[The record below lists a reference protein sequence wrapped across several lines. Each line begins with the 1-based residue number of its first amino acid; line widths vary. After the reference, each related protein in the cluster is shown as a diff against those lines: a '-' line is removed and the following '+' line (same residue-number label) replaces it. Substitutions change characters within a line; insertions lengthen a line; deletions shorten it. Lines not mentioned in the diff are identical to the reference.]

1 MATAIRLPVLG
12 GDAPTSKA
20 HQSKLDEIEFELAAL
35 EAEQAQLFST
45 DPRGKNH
52 WVDRMTTPV
61 VKKRERDSIEILN
74 TGLTPAQDYFVEGAL
89 SGLGYK
95 MRWIGTANQ
104 TALQVGK
111 EFGNRGQCNPTHFTV
126 GNLVQELIRLRDV
139 EGIPAEKVISD
150 YVFLTAGACGPCRF
164 GMYVTEY
171 RKALRDAGFDGFR
184 VMLFQQQGGLSQVTG
199 DDIGLVFDL
208 DFFLAVARSLIAG
221 DVLNAIGWRLR
232 PYEVEKGA
240 TDRAMDE
247 AKRVIHGA
255 LKEHGG
261 QPWTTYVKA
270 LREAAAIFEKVEIDP
285 LRCRAKVSVI
295 GEFWALHTEG
305 DGNYNLKSFLESE
318 GGECIV
324 QPVLATILYNIWEVA
339 RDTEERL
346 AVRGADRALWGLGD
360 LDELGAGK
368 RLLNMKLANLALRAI
383 FQSFANLTGLHGY
396 ELPDMWRVAELAKDL
411 YAHDL
416 RGGEGHLEV
425 GKLVMN
431 AVDKKSHMVVSVK
444 PFGCMPSSGVSD
456 GVQSAVTAKFDNVP
470 FVAVETSGDGATNF
484 YSRVLMTLF
493 SAKRAAEEELART
506 YESLGITEAEARAF
520 LKAHPRYASSLRQ
533 PMKTE
538 GVTGRAA
545 LLLHEIAPLVKASR
559 VKRLE
564 IRASRR
570 LAKLAKQGKVAGKQ
584 LGGLL
589 ATLSDEGARER
600 LRVDARLLGELVKE
614 RWAARRGAASP
625 VASAEAPKESRV
637 QHASQS
643 FEAIAA
649 EE

>member
-1 MATAIRLPVLG
+1 MTAIHLPVV
-12 GDAPTSKA
+12 DSKA
-20 HQSKLDEIEFELAAL
+20 SALDDLDRELAAL
-35 EAEQAQLFST
+35 DRAQAELFSV
-45 DPRGKNH
+45 DPKSKAH

-61 VKKRERDSIEILN
+61 VKKRERDAIEIMN

-89 SGLGYK
+89 AGLGYR

-104 TALQVGK
+104 KALQVGK

-126 GNLVQELIRLRDV
+126 GNLVQELIRLRDE
-139 EGIPAEKVISD
+139 EGIPTEKIISD

-199 DDIGLVFDL
+199 DDLGLVFDL
-208 DFFLAVARSLIAG
+208 DFFLAVARALIAG
-221 DVLNAIGWRLR
+221 DVLNAIGWRIR
-232 PYEVEKGA
+232 PYEVAPGA

-247 AKRVIHGA
+247 AKRVIHAA
-255 LKEHGG
+255 LKDHGG
-261 QPWTTYVKA
+261 KPWQRYVEA
-270 LREAAAIFEKVEIDP
+270 LREARAIFERVEIDP

-305 DGNYNLKSFLESE
+305 DGNYNLKSFLERE
-318 GGECIV
+318 GSECIV

-346 AVRGADRALWGLGD
+346 MVRGADRALWGLGD

-368 RLLNMKLANLALRAI
+368 RLVNMKLANVALRGS
-383 FQSFANLTGLHGY
+383 FQSFANLAGLHDY

-456 GVQSAVTAKFDNVP
+456 GVQSAVQAKFANVP

-493 SAKRAAEEELART
+493 AAKRAAEDELARA
-506 YESLGITEAEARAF
+506 YEACGVTEAEVRAF
-520 LKAHPRYASSLRQ
+520 LRENPRYASPLRQ
-533 PMKTE
+533 PAKTE

-545 LLLHEIAPLVKASR
+545 LLVHEVAPLV
-559 VKRLE
+559 
-564 IRASRR
+564 RASRLER
-570 LAKLAKQGKVAGKQ
+570 ARIGAARR
-584 LGGLL
+584 L
-589 ATLSDEGARER
+589 ATLGKTGKKARATLAGLAHTLKDAGTRER
-600 LRVDARLLGELVKE
+600 LAVDARILGELVKE
-614 RWAARRGAASP
+614 RWAARRADGRVTPQTTDS
-625 VASAEAPKESRV
+625 EAPQATSR
-637 QHASQS
+637 ANNL
-643 FEAIAA
+643 EAIAA

>member
-1 MATAIRLPVLG
+1 MANAIRLPVIG
-12 GDAPTSKA
+12 TDTQQG
-20 HQSKLDEIEFELAAL
+20 KLDEIERELAAL
-35 EAEQAQLFST
+35 DTEQAQLFST

-52 WVDRMTTPV
+52 WVDRMTNPS

-221 DVLNAIGWRLR
+221 DVLNAIGWRIR
-232 PYEVEKGA
+232 PYEIEKGA
-240 TDRAMDE
+240 TDRAMVE
-247 AKRVIHGA
+247 AKRVIYEA
-255 LKEHGG
+255 LKDHEG
-261 QPWTTYVKA
+261 QPWTKYVRA
-270 LREAAAIFEKVEIDP
+270 LRQASAIFEGVKIDP
-285 LRCRAKVSVI
+285 LRSRAKVSVI

-305 DGNYNLKSFLESE
+305 DGNYDLKTFLESE

-346 AVRGADRALWGLGD
+346 VVRGADRALWGLGD

-368 RLLNMKLANLALRAI
+368 RLLNMKLANVALRAI
-383 FQSFANLTGLHGY
+383 FQGFANATGLHGY

-456 GVQSAVTAKFDNVP
+456 GVQSAVTAKFDNIP

-493 SAKRAAEEELART
+493 AAKRASEAELARA
-506 YESLGITEAEARAF
+506 YETLGITEDEARAF
-520 LKAHPRYASSLRQ
+520 LKDNPRYASSLRQ

-538 GVTGRAA
+538 GITGRAA

-559 VKRLE
+559 AERLK

-570 LAKLAKQGKVAGKQ
+570 LAKLAKTGKALGKQ
-584 LGGLL
+584 TEGLVAML
-589 ATLSDEGARER
+589 KDEGARER
-600 LRVDARLLGELVKE
+600 LRVDARLFGEMVKE
-614 RWAARRGAASP
+614 RWAARGAKP
-625 VASAEAPKESRV
+625 VAATETVADTNTGATQAWEPEAV
-637 QHASQS
+637 
-643 FEAIAA
+643 AA

>member
-1 MATAIRLPVLG
+1 MANAIRLPVLG
-12 GDAPTSKA
+12 HDASPS
-20 HQSKLDEIEFELAAL
+20 SLDDIERELAAL
-35 EAEQAQLFST
+35 DRAEAELLST
-45 DPRGKNH
+45 DPRGKSH
-52 WVDRMTTPV
+52 WIDRMTTPV
-61 VKKRERDSIEILN
+61 VKKRERDAIEIMN
-74 TGLTPAQDYFVEGAL
+74 TGLTPAQDYLVEGAL
-89 SGLGYK
+89 AGLGYR

-104 TALQVGK
+104 SALQTGK

-139 EGIPAEKVISD
+139 EGIPSDKIVSD

-184 VMLFQQQGGLSQVTG
+184 VMLFQQQGGLSQVSG
-199 DDIGLVFDL
+199 DDIGLVFDQ

-247 AKRVIHGA
+247 AKRVIYAA
-255 LKEHGG
+255 LQHPAGK
-261 QPWTTYVKA
+261 PWARYLSA
-270 LREAAAIFEKVEIDP
+270 LRQAKAIFEKVEIDP

-305 DGNYNLKSFLESE
+305 DGNYSLKSFLESE

-324 QPVLATILYNIWEVA
+324 QPVAATILYNIWEVA

-346 AVRGADRALWGLGD
+346 AVRGADRALWGLGE

-368 RLLNMKLANLALRAI
+368 RLLNMKLANALLRGI
-383 FQSFANLTGLHGY
+383 FQGLAKTTGLYGY
-396 ELPDMWRVAELAKDL
+396 ELPDMWRIAELAKDL

-431 AVDKKSHMVVSVK
+431 AVDKKAHMVVSVK

-456 GVQSAVTAKFDNVP
+456 GVQSAVQAKLANIP
-470 FVAVETSGDGATNF
+470 FVAVETSGDGAANF

-506 YESLGITEAEARAF
+506 YETLGITEAEARAF
-520 LKAHPRYASSLRQ
+520 LKEHPRYASPLRL
-533 PMKTE
+533 PRKTE

-545 LLLHEIAPLVKASR
+545 LLLHEIAPLVRASR
-559 VKRLE
+559 AERLR

-570 LAKLAKQGKVAGKQ
+570 LVALGKEAGHVSKKLGAIART
-584 LGGLL
+584 LGDP
-589 ATLSDEGARER
+589 SMRER
-600 LRVDARLLGELVKE
+600 LRVDARLFGEIVKE
-614 RWAARRGAASP
+614 RWSGRGAATS
-625 VASAEAPKESRV
+625 ETAPATPPRAPSSIDAV
-637 QHASQS
+637 
-643 FEAIAA
+643 AA

>member
-1 MATAIRLPVLG
+1 
-12 GDAPTSKA
+12 
-20 HQSKLDEIEFELAAL
+20 
-35 EAEQAQLFST
+35 
-45 DPRGKNH
+45 
-52 WVDRMTTPV
+52 
-61 VKKRERDSIEILN
+61 
-74 TGLTPAQDYFVEGAL
+74 
-89 SGLGYK
+89 
-95 MRWIGTANQ
+95 
-104 TALQVGK
+104 
-111 EFGNRGQCNPTHFTV
+111 
-126 GNLVQELIRLRDV
+126 
-139 EGIPAEKVISD
+139 
-150 YVFLTAGACGPCRF
+150 
-164 GMYVTEY
+164 
-171 RKALRDAGFDGFR
+171 
-184 VMLFQQQGGLSQVTG
+184 
-199 DDIGLVFDL
+199 
-208 DFFLAVARSLIAG
+208 
-221 DVLNAIGWRLR
+221 
-232 PYEVEKGA
+232 
-240 TDRAMDE
+240 
-247 AKRVIHGA
+247 
-255 LKEHGG
+255 
-261 QPWTTYVKA
+261 
-270 LREAAAIFEKVEIDP
+270 
-285 LRCRAKVSVI
+285 
-295 GEFWALHTEG
+295 
-305 DGNYNLKSFLESE
+305 
-318 GGECIV
+318 
-324 QPVLATILYNIWEVA
+324 
-339 RDTEERL
+339 
-346 AVRGADRALWGLGD
+346 
-360 LDELGAGK
+360 
-368 RLLNMKLANLALRAI
+368 
-383 FQSFANLTGLHGY
+383 
-396 ELPDMWRVAELAKDL
+396 
-411 YAHDL
+411 
-416 RGGEGHLEV
+416 
-425 GKLVMN
+425 
-431 AVDKKSHMVVSVK
+431 
-444 PFGCMPSSGVSD
+444 MPSSGVSD

>member
-1 MATAIRLPVLG
+1 MANAIRLPVIG
-12 GDAPTSKA
+12 HDGDQAR
-20 HQSKLDEIEFELAAL
+20 LDEIERELAAL
-35 EAEQAQLFST
+35 DAAEKEVLSV
-45 DPRGKNH
+45 DPRGRNH

-61 VKKRERDSIEILN
+61 VKKRERSSIEIMN

-89 SGLGYK
+89 AGLGYR

-104 TALQVGK
+104 SALQVGK

-139 EGIPAEKVISD
+139 EGIPTEKILSD

-221 DVLNAIGWRLR
+221 DVLNAIGWRIR
-232 PYEVEKGA
+232 PYEVVPGA

-247 AKRVIHGA
+247 AKRVIHTA

-261 QPWTTYVKA
+261 EPWKRYVEA
-270 LREAAAIFEKVEIDP
+270 LREAQAIFEKVEIDP

-305 DGNYNLKSFLESE
+305 DGNYSLKSFLERE

-346 AVRGADRALWGLGD
+346 AVRGADRALWGLGE

-368 RLLNMKLANLALRAI
+368 RLLNMKLANVALRGV
-383 FQSFANLTGLHGY
+383 FQTFANLAGLRDY

-431 AVDKKSHMVVSVK
+431 AVDKKAHMVVSVK

-456 GVQSAVTAKFDNVP
+456 GVQSAVQSKFADVP
-470 FVAVETSGDGATNF
+470 FVAVETSGDGAANF

-493 SAKRAAEEELART
+493 AAKRSAEDELART
-506 YESLGITEAEARAF
+506 YEACGVTEAEVRAF
-520 LKAHPRYASSLRQ
+520 LAAHPRYASPLRQ
-533 PMKTE
+533 PAKKE

-545 LLLHEIAPLVKASR
+545 LLVHELAPL
-559 VKRLE
+559 
-564 IRASRR
+564 IRASRLER
-570 LAKLAKQGKVAGKQ
+570 VKLRGERVIGAARKQGKTVAKT
-584 LGGLL
+584 LSGLA
-589 ATLSDEGARER
+589 ATLRDTGARER
-600 LRVDARLLGELVKE
+600 LAVDARLLGELAKE
-614 RWAARRGAASP
+614 RWTARRGGSP
-625 VASAEAPKESRV
+625 ATGAERV
-637 QHASQS
+637 
-643 FEAIAA
+643 EAIAA